1 MLKYNKNKSKF
12 FKFKQVSKKSLKFLK
27 KKLNT
32 YPTIFKPNK
41 SEFIDKLKNKELQIK
56 YLITIRLTANN
67 VFCTFKDI
75 DQNNTIIVSSAGKY
89 KIKVSKKSLKFNHK
103 TILQKFLENFKK
115 INIRKAL
122 TLIKVSA
129 PIKLKKQIIK
139 TLLGFFKKNQFILN
153 IKSSKCFN
161 GCRPSKKIRKK
172 KRKFRIVK

>member
-1 MLKYNKNKSKF
+1 MFKNRKSRSKF
-12 FKFKQVSKKSLKFLK
+12 FKLKKRAALGVIK

-32 YPTIFKPNK
+32 YPTILKPNP
-41 SEFIDKLKNKELQIK
+41 SEFINKLKKKKLQIK
-56 YLITIRLTANN
+56 YLITIRVTANN
-67 VFCTFKDI
+67 VFCTFKDMKK
-75 DQNNTIIVSSAGKY
+75 NNTIIISSAGKY

-129 PIKLKKQIIK
+129 PIKLKKQIIN
-139 TLLGFFKKNQFILN
+139 TLIESFKKNKFILN

-161 GCRPSKKIRKK
+161 GCRPSKKVRKK